1 MQNVFLKGRVLLAA
15 AVVAAISAGG
25 FLRFAAAEDK
35 PGDTVVA
42 TVNGQPITESDLRF
56 AENELGGEIANLPPE
71 VKRRALAEYL
81 IDNELFA
88 KAAEEAKIAA
98 TPEFEQQMR
107 YLRRRVLREL
117 YFDKTLK
124 GTISEDE
131 AKKIYDEKIAQLK
144 PEEEIEARHILVDS
158 EEKAKELHAKIAAGA
173 DFAQLAKENST
184 DTGLQGPGR
193 RLGYFG
199 HGQMVPEF
207 EAAAF
212 KLEKGEV
219 SEPVQEPFGW
229 HIIKVEDRRKKE
241 PPSFEAVKDTILNSL
256 VVRKAQDMATEL
268 RSKAQVEYVDAASRS
283 RSRSRSRRRRRRA
296 RSRPRAPAAPKLR
309 RRRQPQPELNT
320 ADCIGPLD
328 LSGPICFWCALAA
341 RACHGKPHRL
351 PLCSEIAARGAGD
364 RRRALRD
371 RRSRHPLQGPHRPA
385 AGRARSRAR
394 RPPAC

>member
-25 FLRFAAAEDK
+25 FLRFAVAEDK

-98 TPEFEQQMR
+98 TPEYEQQMR
-107 YLRRRVLREL
+107 YLKRRVLREL

-124 GTISEDE
+124 GKIGEDE
-131 AKKIYDEKIAQLK
+131 AKKVYTEKIAQLK

-158 EEKAKELHAKIAAGA
+158 EEKAKELHAKIVAGA

-184 DTGLQGPGR
+184 DTGSKDQGGV
-193 RLGYFG
+193 LGYFG

-212 KLEKGEV
+212 KLEKGQV
-219 SEPVQEPFGW
+219 SEPVHTNFGW
-229 HIIKVEDRRKKE
+229 HIIKVDDRRKKE
-241 PPSFEAVKDTILNSL
+241 PPSFAAVKDTILNSL
-256 VVRKAQDMATEL
+256 VVRKAQDTATEL
-268 RSKAQVEYVDAASRS
+268 RSKAQVEYVDAGIKKQVEEQKLKKEQDAKKP
-283 RSRSRSRRRRRRA
+283 A
-296 RSRPRAPAAPKLR
+296 EVPAAP
-309 RRRQPQPELNT
+309 
-320 ADCIGPLD
+320 AD
-328 LSGPICFWCALAA
+328 
-341 RACHGKPHRL
+341 
-351 PLCSEIAARGAGD
+351 
-364 RRRALRD
+364 
-371 RRSRHPLQGPHRPA
+371 PA
-385 AGRARSRAR
+385 A
-394 RPPAC
+394 PPAAKP

>member
-88 KAAEEAKIAA
+88 KAAEEAKISA
-98 TPEFEQQMR
+98 TPEYEQQMR
-107 YLRRRVLREL
+107 YLKRRVLREL

-124 GTISEDE
+124 GKIGEDE
-131 AKKIYDEKIAQLK
+131 AKKIYTEKIAQLK

-158 EEKAKELHAKIAAGA
+158 EEKAKELHAKIVAGA

-184 DTGLQGPGR
+184 DTGSKDQGGV
-193 RLGYFG
+193 LGYFG

-212 KLEKGEV
+212 KLEKGQV
-219 SEPVQEPFGW
+219 SEPVHTNFGW
-229 HIIKVEDRRKKE
+229 HIIKVDDRRKKE
-241 PPSFEAVKDTILNSL
+241 PPSFAAVKDTILNSL
-256 VVRKAQDMATEL
+256 VVRKAQDTATEL
-268 RSKAQVEYVDAASRS
+268 RSKAQVEYVDTGIKKQVEEQKLKKEQDATK
-283 RSRSRSRRRRRRA
+283 
-296 RSRPRAPAAPKLR
+296 PGEAPAAP
-309 RRRQPQPELNT
+309 
-320 ADCIGPLD
+320 AD
-328 LSGPICFWCALAA
+328 
-341 RACHGKPHRL
+341 
-351 PLCSEIAARGAGD
+351 
-364 RRRALRD
+364 
-371 RRSRHPLQGPHRPA
+371 PA
-385 AGRARSRAR
+385 A
-394 RPPAC
+394 PPAAKP

>member
-25 FLRFAAAEDK
+25 FLRFAAAEEK

-88 KAAEEAKIAA
+88 KAAEEAKISA
-98 TPEFEQQMR
+98 TPEYEQQMR
-107 YLRRRVLREL
+107 YLKRRVLREL

-124 GTISEDE
+124 GKIGEDE
-131 AKKIYDEKIAQLK
+131 AKKIYTEKIAQLK

-158 EEKAKELHAKIAAGA
+158 EEKAKELHAKIVAGA

-184 DTGLQGPGR
+184 DTGSKDQGGV
-193 RLGYFG
+193 LGYFG

-212 KLEKGEV
+212 KLEKGQV
-219 SEPVQEPFGW
+219 SEPVHTNFGW
-229 HIIKVEDRRKKE
+229 HIIKVDDRRKKE
-241 PPSFEAVKDTILNSL
+241 PPSFAAVKDTILNSL
-256 VVRKAQDMATEL
+256 VVRKAQDTATEL
-268 RSKAQVEYVDAASRS
+268 RSKAQVEYVDAGIKKQVEEQKLKQEQDAKKP
-283 RSRSRSRRRRRRA
+283 A
-296 RSRPRAPAAPKLR
+296 EAPAAP
-309 RRRQPQPELNT
+309 
-320 ADCIGPLD
+320 AD
-328 LSGPICFWCALAA
+328 
-341 RACHGKPHRL
+341 
-351 PLCSEIAARGAGD
+351 
-364 RRRALRD
+364 
-371 RRSRHPLQGPHRPA
+371 PA
-385 AGRARSRAR
+385 A
-394 RPPAC
+394 PPAAKP

>member
-15 AVVAAISAGG
+15 AVIAAISAGG

-88 KAAEEAKIAA
+88 KAAEEAKISA
-98 TPEFEQQMR
+98 TPEYEQQMR
-107 YLRRRVLREL
+107 YLKRRVLREL

-124 GTISEDE
+124 GKIGEDE
-131 AKKIYDEKIAQLK
+131 AKKIYTEKIAQLK

-158 EEKAKELHAKIAAGA
+158 EEKAKELHAKIVAGA

-184 DTGLQGPGR
+184 DTGSKDQGGV
-193 RLGYFG
+193 LGYFG

-212 KLEKGEV
+212 KLEKGQV
-219 SEPVQEPFGW
+219 SEPVHTNFGW
-229 HIIKVEDRRKKE
+229 HIIKVDDRRKKE
-241 PPSFEAVKDTILNSL
+241 PPSFAAVKDTILNSL
-256 VVRKAQDMATEL
+256 VVRKAQDTATEL
-268 RSKAQVEYVDAASRS
+268 RSKAQVEYVDAGIKKQVEEQKLKKEQDATKP
-283 RSRSRSRRRRRRA
+283 A
-296 RSRPRAPAAPKLR
+296 EAPAAP
-309 RRRQPQPELNT
+309 
-320 ADCIGPLD
+320 
-328 LSGPICFWCALAA
+328 AA
-341 RACHGKPHRL
+341 
-351 PLCSEIAARGAGD
+351 
-364 RRRALRD
+364 
-371 RRSRHPLQGPHRPA
+371 PA
-385 AGRARSRAR
+385 A
-394 RPPAC
+394 PPAAKP

>member
-98 TPEFEQQMR
+98 TPEYEQQMR
-107 YLRRRVLREL
+107 YLKRRVLREL

-124 GTISEDE
+124 GKIGEDE
-131 AKKIYDEKIAQLK
+131 AKKIYTDKIAQLK

-158 EEKAKELHAKIAAGA
+158 EDKAKELHAKIVAGA

-184 DTGLQGPGR
+184 DTGSKDQGGV
-193 RLGYFG
+193 LGYFG

-212 KLEKGEV
+212 KLEKGQV
-219 SEPVQEPFGW
+219 SEPVHTNFGW
-229 HIIKVEDRRKKE
+229 HIIKVDDRRKKE
-241 PPSFEAVKDTILNSL
+241 PPSFAAVKDTILNSL
-256 VVRKAQDMATEL
+256 VVRKAQDTATEL
-268 RSKAQVEYVDAASRS
+268 RSKAQVEYVDAGIKKQVEEQKLKKEQDAKKP
-283 RSRSRSRRRRRRA
+283 A
-296 RSRPRAPAAPKLR
+296 EAPAAP
-309 RRRQPQPELNT
+309 
-320 ADCIGPLD
+320 AD
-328 LSGPICFWCALAA
+328 
-341 RACHGKPHRL
+341 
-351 PLCSEIAARGAGD
+351 
-364 RRRALRD
+364 
-371 RRSRHPLQGPHRPA
+371 PA
-385 AGRARSRAR
+385 A
-394 RPPAC
+394 PPAAKP

>member
-98 TPEFEQQMR
+98 TPEYEQQMR
-107 YLRRRVLREL
+107 YLKRRVLREL

-124 GTISEDE
+124 GKIGEDE
-131 AKKIYDEKIAQLK
+131 AKKIYTDKIAQLK

-158 EEKAKELHAKIAAGA
+158 EEKAKELHAKIVAGA

-184 DTGLQGPGR
+184 DTGSKDQGGV
-193 RLGYFG
+193 LGYFG

-212 KLEKGEV
+212 KLEKGQV
-219 SEPVQEPFGW
+219 SQPVKTEFGW
-229 HIIKVEDRRKKE
+229 HVIK
-241 PPSFEAVKDTILNSL
+241 
-256 VVRKAQDMATEL
+256 
-268 RSKAQVEYVDAASRS
+268 
-283 RSRSRSRRRRRRA
+283 
-296 RSRPRAPAAPKLR
+296 
-309 RRRQPQPELNT
+309 
-320 ADCIGPLD
+320 
-328 LSGPICFWCALAA
+328 
-341 RACHGKPHRL
+341 RL
-351 PLCSEIAARGAGD
+351 E
-364 RRRALRD
+364 
-371 RRSRHPLQGPHRPA
+371 
-385 AGRARSRAR
+385 
-394 RPPAC
+394 

>member
-42 TVNGQPITESDLRF
+42 TVNGQPITELDLRF

-88 KAAEEAKIAA
+88 KAAEEAKISA
-98 TPEFEQQMR
+98 TPEYEQQMR
-107 YLRRRVLREL
+107 YLKRRVLREL

-124 GTISEDE
+124 GKIGEDE
-131 AKKIYDEKIAQLK
+131 AKKIYTEKIAQLK

-158 EEKAKELHAKIAAGA
+158 EEKAKELHAKIVAGA

-184 DTGLQGPGR
+184 DTGSKDQGGV
-193 RLGYFG
+193 LGYFG

-212 KLEKGEV
+212 KLEKGQV
-219 SEPVQEPFGW
+219 SEPVHTNFGW
-229 HIIKVEDRRKKE
+229 HIIKVDDRRKKE
-241 PPSFEAVKDTILNSL
+241 PPSFAAVKDTILNSL
-256 VVRKAQDMATEL
+256 VVRKAQDTATEL
-268 RSKAQVEYVDAASRS
+268 RSKAQVEYVDAGIKKQVEEQKLKQEQDAKKP
-283 RSRSRSRRRRRRA
+283 A
-296 RSRPRAPAAPKLR
+296 EAPAAP
-309 RRRQPQPELNT
+309 
-320 ADCIGPLD
+320 AD
-328 LSGPICFWCALAA
+328 
-341 RACHGKPHRL
+341 
-351 PLCSEIAARGAGD
+351 
-364 RRRALRD
+364 
-371 RRSRHPLQGPHRPA
+371 PA
-385 AGRARSRAR
+385 A
-394 RPPAC
+394 PPAAKP

>member
-25 FLRFAAAEDK
+25 FLRFAAAEEK

-88 KAAEEAKIAA
+88 KAAEETKISA
-98 TPEFEQQMR
+98 TPEYEQQMR
-107 YLRRRVLREL
+107 YLKRRVLREL

-124 GTISEDE
+124 GKIGEDE
-131 AKKIYDEKIAQLK
+131 AKKIYTEKIAQLK

-158 EEKAKELHAKIAAGA
+158 EEKAKELHTKIVAGA

-184 DTGLQGPGR
+184 DTGSKDQGGV
-193 RLGYFG
+193 LGYFG

-212 KLEKGEV
+212 KLEKGQV
-219 SEPVQEPFGW
+219 SEPVHTNFGW
-229 HIIKVEDRRKKE
+229 HIIKVDDRRKKE
-241 PPSFEAVKDTILNSL
+241 PPSFAAVKDTILNSL
-256 VVRKAQDMATEL
+256 VVRKAQDTATEL
-268 RSKAQVEYVDAASRS
+268 RSKAQVEYFDAGIKKQVEEQKLKKEQDATK
-283 RSRSRSRRRRRRA
+283 
-296 RSRPRAPAAPKLR
+296 PGEAPAAP
-309 RRRQPQPELNT
+309 
-320 ADCIGPLD
+320 ADPAT
-328 LSGPICFWCALAA
+328 P
-341 RACHGKPHRL
+341 
-351 PLCSEIAARGAGD
+351 
-364 RRRALRD
+364 
-371 RRSRHPLQGPHRPA
+371 PA
-385 AGRARSRAR
+385 AK
-394 RPPAC
+394 P

>member
-25 FLRFAAAEDK
+25 FLRFAGAEDK

-98 TPEFEQQMR
+98 TPEYEQQMR
-107 YLRRRVLREL
+107 YLKRRVLREL

-124 GTISEDE
+124 GKIGEDE
-131 AKKIYDEKIAQLK
+131 AKKIYTEKIAQLK

-158 EEKAKELHAKIAAGA
+158 EEKAKELHAKIVAGA

-184 DTGLQGPGR
+184 DTGSKDQGGV
-193 RLGYFG
+193 LGYFG

-212 KLEKGEV
+212 KLEKGQV
-219 SEPVQEPFGW
+219 SEPVHTNFGW
-229 HIIKVEDRRKKE
+229 HIIKVDDRRKKE
-241 PPSFEAVKDTILNSL
+241 PPSFAAVKDTILNSL
-256 VVRKAQDMATEL
+256 VVRKAQDTATEL
-268 RSKAQVEYVDAASRS
+268 RSKAQVEYVDAGIKKQVEEQKLKKEQDAKKP
-283 RSRSRSRRRRRRA
+283 A
-296 RSRPRAPAAPKLR
+296 EAPAAPA
-309 RRRQPQPELNT
+309 E
-320 ADCIGPLD
+320 
-328 LSGPICFWCALAA
+328 
-341 RACHGKPHRL
+341 
-351 PLCSEIAARGAGD
+351 
-364 RRRALRD
+364 
-371 RRSRHPLQGPHRPA
+371 PA
-385 AGRARSRAR
+385 A
-394 RPPAC
+394 PPAAKP

>member
-88 KAAEEAKIAA
+88 KAAEEAKISV
-98 TPEFEQQMR
+98 TPEYEQQMH
-107 YLRRRVLREL
+107 YLKRRVLREL

-124 GTISEDE
+124 GKIGEDE
-131 AKKIYDEKIAQLK
+131 AKKIYTEKIAQLK

-158 EEKAKELHAKIAAGA
+158 EEKAKELHAKIVAGA

-184 DTGLQGPGR
+184 DTGSKDQGGV
-193 RLGYFG
+193 LGYFG

-212 KLEKGEV
+212 KLEKGQV
-219 SEPVQEPFGW
+219 SEPVHTNFGW
-229 HIIKVEDRRKKE
+229 HIIKVDDRRKKE
-241 PPSFEAVKDTILNSL
+241 PPSFAAVKDTILNSL
-256 VVRKAQDMATEL
+256 VVRKAQDTATEL
-268 RSKAQVEYVDAASRS
+268 RSKAQVEYVDAGIKKQVEEQKLKKEQDAKKP
-283 RSRSRSRRRRRRA
+283 A
-296 RSRPRAPAAPKLR
+296 EAPAAP
-309 RRRQPQPELNT
+309 
-320 ADCIGPLD
+320 AD
-328 LSGPICFWCALAA
+328 
-341 RACHGKPHRL
+341 
-351 PLCSEIAARGAGD
+351 
-364 RRRALRD
+364 
-371 RRSRHPLQGPHRPA
+371 PA
-385 AGRARSRAR
+385 A
-394 RPPAC
+394 PPAAKP